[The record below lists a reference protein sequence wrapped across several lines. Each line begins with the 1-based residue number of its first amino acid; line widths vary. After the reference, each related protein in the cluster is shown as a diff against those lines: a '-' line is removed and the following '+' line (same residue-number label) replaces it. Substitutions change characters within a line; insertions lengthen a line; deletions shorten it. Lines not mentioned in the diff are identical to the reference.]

1 MSYDELEKAWRSPRN
16 TIEVGILA
24 AAQQGFLTD
33 LARRRRG
40 TRVFLTLTLGALTLL
55 TARVA
60 VSAWPQEGRP
70 LIGLTRD
77 WASLL
82 FLTLPWLGVGLLFR
96 RALRHERAH
105 PAPGMSVRDAL
116 LALLDETAMARTR
129 LKIVAGLHGAT
140 LALLPLVVWQLR
152 ATGKAGDEI
161 LWPAFVG
168 WPLIAVAILAAL
180 WWYDRSQLQPRQRQL
195 VALSREHARAD

>member
-1 MSYDELEKAWRSPRN
+1 MSYDELEEAWRSPRN

-60 VSAWPQEGRP
+60 VSAWPQEGVP

-82 FLTLPWLGVGLLFR
+82 FLTLPWLGVGLLIR

-116 LALLDETAMARTR
+116 LALRDETAMARTR

-180 WWYDRSQLQPRQRQL
+180 WWYDRSRLQPRQRQL
-195 VALSREHARAD
+195 VALAREHARAD

>member
-1 MSYDELEKAWRSPRN
+1 MSYDELEEAWRSPRN

-60 VSAWPQEGRP
+60 VSAWPQEGVP

-82 FLTLPWLGVGLLFR
+82 FLTLPWLGVGLLIR

-116 LALLDETAMARTR
+116 LALRDETAMARTR